1 MLHRRMSHPTLVTG
15 GAGYVGAE
23 VVAALLDAG
32 REVRI
37 LDSLLHSQ
45 DGVAKELQERGAEL
59 TIADIR
65 DTEARRAALQGAEAV
80 VHLAAIVGDPA
91 CARDPELARET
102 NVEATRS
109 LIDDA
114 GAAGVAHLIFAST
127 CSNYGRM
134 ADPETPVDEEAP
146 LAPVSLYA
154 EQKVEIEKMLL
165 QNGSGPTVPTCL
177 RFATVYGAA
186 PRMRFDLTVNEF
198 TRELWDDRELE
209 VFGEQFWRPYV
220 HVRDAARGI
229 VRVLEA
235 GPAEVGGDVFNVG
248 DSDENYRKLDL
259 VEIISGIVPKGKV
272 SFVHRDEDPRDYKVS
287 FEKIRERLGFALTMR
302 VPDGVS
308 EVARGLDSGAFGDP
322 FAVEHR
328 NTP

>member
-1 MLHRRMSHPTLVTG
+1 MSGGPVLITG
-15 GAGYVGAE
+15 GAGYIGAE
-23 VVAALLDAG
+23 VAAALLDTG
-32 REVRI
+32 REVRV
-37 LDSLLHSQ
+37 LDSLLHDQ
-45 DGVAKELQERGAEL
+45 RQIAEMIEGKGAKLAIG
-59 TIADIR
+59 DIR
-65 DTEARRAALQGAEAV
+65 DADLRRELLAGAEAV

-102 NVEATRS
+102 NVEATRG
-109 LIDDA
+109 LIADA
-114 GAAGVAHLIFAST
+114 NEAGVKHLIFAST

-154 EQKVEIEKMLL
+154 EQKVEIEQMLL
-165 QNGSGPTVPTCL
+165 SDGSGPTTPTCL

-198 TRELWDDRELE
+198 TRELWADRDLE

-229 VRVLEA
+229 VRVLDA
-235 GPAEVGGDVFNVG
+235 GPEEVGNDVFNVG
-248 DSDENYRKLDL
+248 RSDENYRKLDL
-259 VEIISGIVPKGKV
+259 VEIIGKEVPRGNV
-272 SFVHRDEDPRDYKVS
+272 SFVRRDEDPRDYKVS
-287 FEKIRERLGFALTMR
+287 FAKILSRLGFEPEMR
-302 VPDGVS
+302 VPDGVR
-308 EVARGLDSGAFGDP
+308 EIAKGLDDEAFGDP
-322 FAVEHR
+322 FDATHR

>member
-1 MLHRRMSHPTLVTG
+1 MSGPTLVTG

-23 VVAALLDAG
+23 VVGALLDAG
-32 REVRI
+32 REARI
-37 LDSLLHSQ
+37 LDNLLHGQ
-45 DGVAKELQERGAEL
+45 DEIAKNLEERGAKL
-59 TIADIR
+59 TVGDVR
-65 DTEARRAALQGAEAV
+65 DPEARRAALEGAESV

-109 LIDDA
+109 LVEDA
-114 GAAGVAHLIFAST
+114 GGAGVSHLIFAST

-165 QNGSGPTVPTCL
+165 EGSNGSTVPTCL

-198 TRELWDDRELE
+198 TRELWDDRDLE

-220 HVRDAARGI
+220 HVRDAARAI
-229 VRVLEA
+229 VRVLDA
-235 GPAEVGGDVFNVG
+235 GPEEVGRDVFNVG

-259 VEIISGIVPKGKV
+259 VEIITDIVPRGNV
-272 SFVHRDEDPRDYKVS
+272 SYVHKDEDPRDYKVA
-287 FEKIRERLGFALTMR
+287 FEKIRERLGFELTMK

-308 EVARGLDSGAFGDP
+308 EVAKGLDAGDFGDP
-322 FAVEHR
+322 FAAKHR

>member
-1 MLHRRMSHPTLVTG
+1 MSRLTLVTG

-32 REVRI
+32 RDVRV
-37 LDSLLHSQ
+37 LDNLLHGQ
-45 DGVAKELQERGAEL
+45 DLVAKSLAERGADVREG
-59 TIADIR
+59 DVR
-65 DTEARRAALQGAEAV
+65 DTDARRAALEGAEAV

-109 LIDDA
+109 LIADA
-114 GAAGVAHLIFAST
+114 GAAGVGHLIFAST

-165 QNGSGPTVPTCL
+165 ADGNGPTVPTCL

-229 VRVLEA
+229 ATALEA
-235 GPAEVGGDVFNVG
+235 GPGEVGNDVFNVG

-259 VEIISGIVPKGKV
+259 VELISGIVPRGKV
-272 SFVHRDEDPRDYKVS
+272 SFVHRDEDPRDYKVA
-287 FEKIRERLGFALTMR
+287 FGKIRERLGFELTMR
-302 VPDGVS
+302 VPDGIE
-308 EVARGLDSGAFGDP
+308 EVAKGLDDGTFGDP
-322 FAVEHR
+322 FAAEHR